1 MVMAIAFV
9 IAPMTAAA
17 DIMHPGDQA
26 AEECSASELA
36 QDVSDK
42 EPSHEGHD
50 HTAHQCGSCHFHLI
64 GGGDLSG
71 APKSVV
77 QTKHL
82 VPGGSFLENLRP
94 DGLYRPPRA

>member
-26 AEECSASELA
+26 AEECSTSELA
-36 QDVSDK
+36 QDAPDK

-64 GGGDLSG
+64 GGGDHR
-71 APKSVV
+71 A
-77 QTKHL
+77 
-82 VPGGSFLENLRP
+82 RP
-94 DGLYRPPRA
+94 AGHGRYGLCARV